1 MNNSKLTTEYNSNN
15 MHSLLVCYNVYCF
28 ASDLQAIVKVK
39 RTAATAYCR

>member
-1 MNNSKLTTEYNSNN
+1 

-28 ASDLQAIVKVK
+28 ASDLQATVKVKRTADLQAIVKVK